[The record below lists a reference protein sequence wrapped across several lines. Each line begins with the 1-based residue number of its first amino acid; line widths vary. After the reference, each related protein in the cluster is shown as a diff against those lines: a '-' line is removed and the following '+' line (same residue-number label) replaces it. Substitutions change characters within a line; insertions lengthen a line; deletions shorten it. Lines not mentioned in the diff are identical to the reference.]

1 MSSHLPNVI
10 VLIGATAT
18 GKTEL
23 AIEIAEYFKT
33 HIHNIDSR
41 QIYKSMDIGTA
52 KPSEKQQQKIKHFLI
67 DIKEPIHPINVKQ
80 FQKIAQKSIKKEI
93 KKDNLPSLVGG
104 SGLYMNSITKGFFV
118 PDIPPQNNLPFL
130 VGGSG
135 LYMNSIIKGFFV
147 PNVPP
152 QNNLRR
158 QLEELDNKECW
169 ELLKNCDPISA
180 KKINFADQIRTIRAL
195 EVFYVTG
202 QPLSSQKDQKPP
214 KWRILEL
221 GLNRDNLKERI
232 SRRTKNM
239 FVSGIIE
246 ETKNLIS
253 RYGSDLP
260 ILETIGYREAK
271 DVLNNNLPIDK
282 AIELTTIKTNQFA
295 KRQKTWFRNKNN
307 PIWLNNKNLL
317 KDAIIKIESFLD

>member
-1 MSSHLPNVI
+1 MSSYKPHVI
-10 VLIGATAT
+10 VLLGPTAS

-33 HIHNIDSR
+33 NIHNIDSR

-52 KPSEKQQQKIKHFLI
+52 KPSKIQQKKIKHFLI
-67 DIKEPIHPINVKQ
+67 DIEEPINPINVKQ
-80 FQKIAQKSIKKEI
+80 FQEIAQISIKEEI
-93 KKDNLPSLVGG
+93 KQNNLPFLVGG

-118 PDIPPQNNLPFL
+118 PD
-130 VGGSG
+130 
-135 LYMNSIIKGFFV
+135 
-147 PNVPP
+147 VPP

-158 QLEELDNKECW
+158 QLEELGQEKCW
-169 ELLKNCDPISA
+169 ELLKNCDPLST
-180 KKINFADQIRTIRAL
+180 KKINFADHIRTIRAL

-202 QPLSSQKDQKPP
+202 KPLSTLKVQQPP
-214 KWRILEL
+214 EWRILEL
-221 GLNRDNLKERI
+221 GLDRDNLKERI
-232 SRRTKNM
+232 LQRTKNM
-239 FVSGIIE
+239 FFSGILE

-253 RYGSDLP
+253 QYGSDLK

-271 DVLNNNLPIDK
+271 DVLDNKINIDK
-282 AIELTTIKTNQFA
+282 AIEITTTKTIQFS

-317 KDAIIKIESFLD
+317 KDAIIKIESFLG